1 MGTLRFGVVPVANSH
16 SAPLRFYRVLEDD
29 GDQRVEV
36 PRQRSAPGAVGQ
48 VPARRNQQD
57 GERRRRD
64 LQVQEVLRGRRQ
76 QQQHSRRSPRQD
88 PRQEEARFQPQRVPG
103 QRVRQTTPRGQHQL
117 LDSIWREWESGE
129 AAEAPAQSGCRV
141 QAPPLVHR
149 GGAHPPDVVCIDPV
163 DDETLAYFPE
173 FVRYLRHR
181 ETEWIHRKK
190 DIVGS
195 RMDVE
200 ANRAL
205 LMNWLLEVALPFRV
219 SQETLYHTVGM
230 IDATL
235 AMRDVDNAHLQL
247 VSVTALLIAAKLEEY
262 HPPSIKD
269 LLAITEDSYTFDDVV
284 KMERKLLALHDFR
297 GYNAEPMVFIN
308 RFVRAAFQD
317 SNSVFRNVCLLFYD
331 CLIPTIGFSAI
342 RVSEKAAAAVFAARI
357 MLHDIDEIDFEMWPP
372 TLAYYTGYE
381 EKDVSTLA
389 LLMIDQLSKCM
400 RQAVCAGGKEKGVL
414 RKFRSRSTHDAVVRL
429 PQLSLESIEEKM
441 KDLSAAAR
449 REFY

>member
-1 MGTLRFGVVPVANSH
+1 MSTNEWKSRVSGAHQEPWAKSLRGGISKMASGVGATSKYRKFSVADDSSSSIVAAVHGRKRRVSSLSEFPANECDRQRPEH
-16 SAPLRFYRVLEDD
+16 VAKAPGRVAKPPKPLRK
-29 GDQRVEV
+29 
-36 PRQRSAPGAVGQ
+36 PP
-48 VPARRNQQD
+48 VPAAFKP
-57 GERRRRD
+57 
-64 LQVQEVLRGRRQ
+64 
-76 QQQHSRRSPRQD
+76 RRSSIVEESIRPTTLFLD
-88 PRQEEARFQPQRVPG
+88 PKELLAAKPEPIVSPVP
-103 QRVRQTTPRGQHQL
+103 L
-117 LDSIWREWESGE
+117 
-129 AAEAPAQSGCRV
+129 
-141 QAPPLVHR
+141 
-149 GGAHPPDVVCIDPV
+149 PPDVVCIDPV

-190 DIVGS
+190 DIVGT

-205 LMNWLLEVALPFRV
+205 LMNWLLEVALHFRV

-235 AMRDVDNAHLQL
+235 AMRDVDNEHLQL
-247 VSVTALLIAAKLEEY
+247 VSVTSLLIAAKLEEY

-357 MLHDIDEIDFEMWPP
+357 MLHDIDEIDFEIWPP

-381 EKDVSTLA
+381 EKDVSILA
-389 LLMIDQLSKCM
+389 RSMVEQLSKCL
-400 RQAVCAGGKEKGVL
+400 RQAACAGGKEKGVL

-441 KDLSAAAR
+441 KDLSAAAAR

>member
-117 LDSIWREWESGE
+117 LDPKELL
-129 AAEAPAQSGCRV
+129 AAKPEPIVSPV
-141 QAPPLVHR
+141 PL
-149 GGAHPPDVVCIDPV
+149 PPDVVCIDPV

-205 LMNWLLEVALPFRV
+205 LMNWLLEVALHFRV

>member
-117 LDSIWREWESGE
+117 LDSIELL
-129 AAEAPAQSGCRV
+129 AAKPEPIVSPV
-141 QAPPLVHR
+141 PL
-149 GGAHPPDVVCIDPV
+149 PPDVVCIDPV

-235 AMRDVDNAHLQL
+235 AMRDVDNTHLQL

>member
-1 MGTLRFGVVPVANSH
+1 MATNEWKSRVSGAHQEPWAKSLRGGISKMASGVGATSKYRKFSVADDDSSSSIVAAVHGRKRRVSSLSEFPANECDRQRPEGNINFSTLYGESGRVAKPPK
-16 SAPLRFYRVLEDD
+16 PLRKAAAAFK
-29 GDQRVEV
+29 
-36 PRQRSAPGAVGQ
+36 P
-48 VPARRNQQD
+48 
-57 GERRRRD
+57 
-64 LQVQEVLRGRRQ
+64 
-76 QQQHSRRSPRQD
+76 RRSSIV
-88 PRQEEARFQPQRVPG
+88 EETIRP
-103 QRVRQTTPRGQHQL
+103 TTLL
-117 LDSIWREWESGE
+117 LDPKELL
-129 AAEAPAQSGCRV
+129 AAKPEPIVSPV
-141 QAPPLVHR
+141 PL
-149 GGAHPPDVVCIDPV
+149 PPDVVCIDPV

-205 LMNWLLEVALPFRV
+205 LMNWLLEVALHFRV